1 MGTWMLLASAPDY
14 IFGADPPKK
23 HLLTPWLGT
32 YICTFDAFSQ
42 PDQLLDSSMFPNP
55 EPTHGREYRALTAPT
70 WQGGKDC

>member
-1 MGTWMLLASAPDY
+1 MLLASAPDS
-14 IFGADPPKK
+14 IFGADPPPPKAP
-23 HLLTPWLGT
+23 LNSLAW
-32 YICTFDAFSQ
+32 YMYTFDAFCQ